1 MTSFKSHNNGRK
13 YIMIISVVVVLGR
26 KTQILENAFIYF
38 AFYSQKES
46 QNAVEFESYKTYNDQ
61 MQIHIFL
68 ELWITFDS
76 FELSCIY
83 QSIQYSPS
91 LNVVEGLSKTWLCL
105 CIINGIKTWFVDF
118 DLFVCLIFVTQQK
131 IFNHFKSYHEK
142 IRDPA
147 VI

>member
-1 MTSFKSHNNGRK
+1 
-13 YIMIISVVVVLGR
+13 MIISVVVVLGK

-68 ELWITFDS
+68 ELWIMSYSIEWTFIRN
-76 FELSCIY
+76 IY
-83 QSIQYSPS
+83 HSIHYSPS
-91 LNVVEGLSKTWLCL
+91 LNDVEGLSKTWLCL

-131 IFNHFKSYHEK
+131 IFNHFKSYQEK

>member
-1 MTSFKSHNNGRK
+1 
-13 YIMIISVVVVLGR
+13 MIISVVVVLGK

-68 ELWITFDS
+68 ELCIIFDS
-76 FELSCIY
+76 LEKTSICIY

-91 LNVVEGLSKTWLCL
+91 LNVDEVLSKT
-105 CIINGIKTWFVDF
+105 
-118 DLFVCLIFVTQQK
+118 
-131 IFNHFKSYHEK
+131 
-142 IRDPA
+142 
-147 VI
+147 

>member
-13 YIMIISVVVVLGR
+13 YIMIISVVVVLGK

-68 ELWITFDS
+68 ELWIIFDS
-76 FELSCIY
+76 LEKT
-83 QSIQYSPS
+83 SIH
-91 LNVVEGLSKTWLCL
+91 LLKHT
-105 CIINGIKTWFVDF
+105 I
-118 DLFVCLIFVTQQK
+118 
-131 IFNHFKSYHEK
+131 
-142 IRDPA
+142 
-147 VI
+147 